1 MTSRSLQRSRAL
13 RSDRT
18 VVEIF
23 TLPSMETSEATSRW
37 MAWIAETLSCTVQ
50 RIACC
55 TQAILYGVR
64 WMPCQSI
71 AMRSKGLSSSASG
84 CAHDRS
90 ALLLRTLFEH
100 LCLSAQGC
108 LWAKLNG
115 ECPKG

>member
-1 MTSRSLQRSRAL
+1 MDGM
-13 RSDRT
+13 DRRDL
-18 VVEIF
+18 E
-23 TLPSMETSEATSRW
+23 LHSE
-37 MAWIAETLSCTVQ
+37 

-84 CAHDRS
+84 CTHDRS

-100 LCLSAQGC
+100 LSVGARLSLGEAQR
-108 LWAKLNG
+108 
-115 ECPKG
+115 